1 MRNTELLAPK
11 ERVDSLILIGVREKE
26 QIEFVKVY
34 ALGKDSAT
42 ELLSEFFNDQG
53 LLPTDFVV
61 VDHGFEDVS
70 EKGII
75 STKTEE
81 ELSAYLAR
89 MGLKLFSNG
98 VFYVG
103 DLEKVYQITAISK
116 ELYESLKRKKR
127 EEVEE
132 RPREVEEK
140 EIEPYI
146 DLNAIPPG
154 EVPKKYV
161 SALGKLNLKEDTLII
176 NEAGIDL
183 EKVLASIIKGQVLIP
198 RQISIEDEIIVRIF
212 DPELHRE
219 VQSKVDRVLVKTPVI
234 FWDYYLDTMEEFE
247 FKKQEEFV
255 YTAPIFLKAT
265 RGFLVLL
272 EPPVE
277 LVKKLQRLKK
287 RGYVKFYLKHKQHK
301 IPVDFIMVVETTNWG
316 RYSTLNFP
324 VTINLPRLDEDT
336 WVKLLQGEFD
346 EKLPLSEVRRLPAEY
361 RTMVAFKNIKKLH
374 QKLKERHPDRDEL
387 QILKE
392 VIDIMIGEE

>member
-1 MRNTELLAPK
+1 MRNTELLTPK
-11 ERVDSLILIGVREKE
+11 ERVDSLILIGVRDKD

-81 ELSAYLAR
+81 DLSAYLAR

-103 DLEKVYQITAISK
+103 DLKTVYQITAISR
-116 ELYESLKRKKR
+116 ELYDELKSKKR
-127 EEVEE
+127 QKVERTEE
-132 RPREVEEK
+132 REEK

-146 DLNAIPPG
+146 DLSSIPPG
-154 EVPKKYV
+154 EVPQKYV
-161 SALGKLNLKEDTLII
+161 VNLGKLNLKEDTLII
-176 NEAGIDL
+176 NEANIDL
-183 EKVLASIIKGQVLIP
+183 EKVLSAIIKGQVLIP
-198 RQISIEDEIIVRIF
+198 RQISIEEEILVRIF

-219 VQSKVDRVLVKTPVI
+219 VQSKVDQVLVRTPVM
-234 FWDYYLDTMEEFE
+234 FWDYYLDPPGEFE
-247 FKKQEEFV
+247 FRKQEEFV
-255 YTAPIFLKAT
+255 YNAPIFLKAT

-272 EPPVE
+272 DPPVD
-277 LVKKLQRLKK
+277 LVKRLQRLKK
-287 RGYVKFYLKHKQHK
+287 RGYVKFCVRNKQYK
-301 IPVDFIMVVETTNWG
+301 IPVDFILVVETTNWK
-316 RYSTLNFP
+316 RYSSLNFP
-324 VTINLPRLDEDT
+324 VTIHLPRLDEEV
-336 WVKLLQGEFD
+336 WIKLLQDEFGED
-346 EKLPLSEVRRLPAEY
+346 IPLSEVRRLPAEY
-361 RTMVAFKNIKKLH
+361 RTMVSFKNIKKLH
-374 QKLKERHPDRDEL
+374 QKLKERYPNRDEL

>member
-1 MRNTELLAPK
+1 MMNTELLAPR

-53 LLPTDFVV
+53 ILPTDFVV

-70 EKGII
+70 EKNII

-127 EEVEE
+127 EESKESSGKVEE
-132 RPREVEEK
+132 R

-146 DLNAIPPG
+146 DLNA
-154 EVPKKYV
+154 VPSEELPRKYI

-176 NEAGIDL
+176 NEAGVDI
-183 EKVLASIIKGQVLIP
+183 ERVLKSIIKGQVLIP
-198 RQISIEDEIIVRIF
+198 RHVSIEDEIIVRIF

-265 RGFLVLL
+265 KGFLVLL

-287 RGYVKFYLKHKQHK
+287 RGYVKFYLKHKQYR

-336 WVKLLQGEFD
+336 WVKLLQKEFG
-346 EKLPLSEVRRLPAEY
+346 EKLPLSEVRRLPSEY

-387 QILKE
+387 QILKD
-392 VIDIMIGEE
+392 VINIMIGEQ